1 MPTEHTQRELQI
13 KHLSEGARLLTLGM
27 REWTR
32 ALHDAE
38 CGGCAVRELYLT
50 HGFEAAAP
58 VANEI
63 MCYTAS
69 VATKALQIWP
79 DPFCDVG
86 GDELRIVN
94 IARAVEYDDPES
106 AYELCGDLFPG
117 SLATTFL
124 RIMRAFTY
132 VAGQHGLSMNGKHGL
147 SLVADNTPK
156 RSQSARA

>member
-1 MPTEHTQRELQI
+1 MPTDHAQCDLQI

-32 ALHDAE
+32 ALHDGE
-38 CGGCAVRELYLT
+38 CGGCAVRELYQM

-58 VANEI
+58 IANEI
-63 MCYTAS
+63 MCYVAS
-69 VATKALQIWP
+69 VATEVLQIWSE
-79 DPFCDVG
+79 PFCDVG

-94 IARAVEYDDPES
+94 IARAVEFDDPES

-124 RIMRAFTY
+124 RIMRAFTH
-132 VAGQHGLSMNGKHGL
+132 VAGQHGLSMNGRHGL
-147 SLVADNTPK
+147 SLVADNTLP
-156 RSQSARA
+156 RSRVVPV